1 MADRSWGAGG
11 ERRTPMAKKPRP
23 RSGSLTITATVTAG
37 PKRGEATVTI
47 DGTALAEIDA
57 KTAQL
62 CEDALEFWWTRA
74 MADEYREL
82 QTVREMFCPA
92 ISSAIQNAM
101 ASLPDAEPALPE
113 NPDHVGGDP
122 TSDERNAF
130 DE

>member
-47 DGTALAEIDA
+47 DGTAKSESTMVIVA
-57 KTAQL
+57 
-62 CEDALEFWWTRA
+62 
-74 MADEYREL
+74 L